1 MRHAARIYLADA
13 CSAPS
18 PLLSPPVPVPLPF
31 IMPSSHPQL
40 SEVDDILKSFD
51 LDGDGEIDLEEFTA
65 AITDHSIR
73 GTSAMEK
80 K

>member
-1 MRHAARIYLADA
+1 MFRAV
-13 CSAPS
+13 S
-18 PLLSPPVPVPLPF
+18 PPLPPVPVPLPF